1 MRVLDL
7 DLDFFLRDKAHFLD
21 GSEERLNPVE
31 YPPWPLDLVMAFLT
45 EHCRLDG
52 PRPGFVVEQHNEL
65 FYLWGEAIKVG
76 QLAAPFEVVHVD
88 AHADLGLGD
97 ASYAYLMRELAFE
110 PTEQRYEI
118 LKRRRPGSRK
128 EMLDLSNDALTDG
141 NWLMFALACGW
152 ISDLTY
158 VCNSFA
164 KTTNE
169 HTPNDLMGLL
179 LKDFDRDSGYL
190 QVVAT
195 RDDFVM
201 SGRARPQVVDH
212 RDPPVPFMAK
222 VWREFQASE
231 PFDVVCLTRSPQYTP
246 AEADPIFDVIR
257 ERFIA
262 EDALS

>member
-7 DLDFFLRDKAHFLD
+7 DLDFFLRDKAHFMD
-21 GSEERLNPVE
+21 GSEGRLDPDE
-31 YPPWPLDLVMAFLT
+31 YPPWPLDLAMTFLT
-45 EHCRLDG
+45 ERCRLDEA
-52 PRPGFVVEQHNEL
+52 RPGFVVEQHNEL
-65 FYLWGEAIKVG
+65 FYVWGSAIEAG
-76 QLAAPFEVVHVD
+76 QLVAPFEVVHVD

-110 PTEQRYEI
+110 PIEQRYAI

-128 EMLDLSNDALTDG
+128 EMLDLSIDALTDG

-152 ISDLTY
+152 ISDLTF

-164 KTTNE
+164 ETTNE

-195 RDDFVM
+195 REDFVM
-201 SGRARPQVVDH
+201 SGRATPRVIDR
-212 RDPPVPFMAK
+212 RDSPIPFTVK
-222 VWREFQASE
+222 TWREFHASE
-231 PFDVVCLTRSPQYTP
+231 PFDIVCLTRSPQYTP
-246 AEADPIFDVIR
+246 AAADPIFDAIR
-257 ERFIA
+257 ERFINENA
-262 EDALS
+262 PP